1 MASGD
6 GDGRPEQ
13 LRLRH
18 RDTCDT
24 KTEPA
29 DVLFV
34 LIGAQPFT
42 ELLPEAIRRSTGL
55 GCRGTD

>member
-29 DVLFV
+29 DGLFV

-42 ELLPEAIRRSTGL
+42 EWRQRRYGESTGL
-55 GCRGTD
+55 GGRGTG